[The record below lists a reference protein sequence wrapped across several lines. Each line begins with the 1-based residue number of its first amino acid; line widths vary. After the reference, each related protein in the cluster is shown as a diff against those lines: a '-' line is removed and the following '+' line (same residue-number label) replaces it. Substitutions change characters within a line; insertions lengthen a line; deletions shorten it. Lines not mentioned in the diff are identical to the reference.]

1 VRKAFECILFCMPR
15 PPRDHGSVSPS
26 PAAALPRI
34 IGGTL
39 RGRRLEYAAEPAT
52 AGGAARTRPMKD
64 RVREMLFDLLGPAV
78 KGTTAID
85 LFAGTGALGF
95 EAISRGA
102 ARAVFCERHF
112 PTADALR
119 RSAKALEIADR
130 VEVRPGDALVW
141 AQRLP
146 PLPTDAAWLVFIAP
160 PWELFQSRTADL
172 VGLIAALRAA
182 APAGSFI
189 VVESDTAFD
198 AAALPEAAAWRTRPA
213 APAVLHI
220 LGPLVS

>member
-1 VRKAFECILFCMPR
+1 MAR
-15 PPRDHGSVSPS
+15 PSRDRGSAS
-26 PAAALPRI
+26 PASAAAPPRI

-39 RGRRLEYAAEPAT
+39 RGRRLEYAAEPA
-52 AGGAARTRPMKD
+52 AAGAAPRTRPMKD
-64 RVREMLFDLLGPAV
+64 RVREMLFDLLGPSV

-95 EAISRGA
+95 EAVSRGA

-119 RSAKALEIADR
+119 RTARALEISDR

-141 AQRLP
+141 AHRLP
-146 PLPTDAAWLVFIAP
+146 PLPADAAWLVFIAP
-160 PWELFQSRTADL
+160 PWDFFQSRPSEL
-172 VGLIAALRAA
+172 VGLITALRAA

-198 AAALPEAAAWRTRPA
+198 AALLPDTAAWRSRPA